1 MRFCSMCCCHH
12 GLLVAPLMLFRRHLV
27 LCWSVGRVVIYSSES
42 IVQTQLAASS
52 DRRQPGCRR
61 AQHGSSERWDTHTAR
76 S

>member
-12 GLLVAPLMLFRRHLV
+12 GLLHPPLMLFRRHLV

-42 IVQTQLAASS
+42 IVQTRLAASS
-52 DRRQPGCRR
+52 DRRQPGGRR
-61 AQHGSSERWDTHTAR
+61 AQQTNSERWDTHTAR